1 MLYNVT
7 DQFTKLAETAGTIQN
22 VSNIFSVEVS
32 DKAEPNS
39 GFLLFPLNKI
49 SVASTQLYVRCVDGT
64 AEVRVVPFVDN
75 SGSVAS
81 SGGASSAGNVA
92 TDEQID
98 DLLDDIFPLP

>member
-75 SGSVAS
+75 SAGTS

>member
-32 DKAEPNS
+32 DTAEPNS

-75 SGSVAS
+75 SVTS
-81 SGGASSAGNVA
+81 SGGTSSAGNVA

-98 DLLDDIFPLP
+98 DLLDDIFP